1 MRAFC
6 KTRSDFHIEKTA
18 SSMRDFTWFI
28 SVSCFGESKVTVKTW
43 LDKFRE
49 VRNILFLAG
58 GWTSWV
64 YRLVDNVTV
73 SSWPFN
79 GQKIGI
85 RISEYQNTFIKSFWH
100 ISLILKLVIHE
111 NRVLITKMW
120 VSLLLLTLL
129 RQEMRHLKS
138 NSFNIYRENQ
148 FRENANLSTSFQFK
162 FFLWIFFF
170 FFKKKFP
177 VTFLTLLW
185 KHNQYTLFLWFPQTD
200 PDKRASLCTFNQPK
214 CFRIVSLTFSVL
226 PKSIRLH

>member
-85 RISEYQNTFIKSFWH
+85 RISKYFYQK
-100 ISLILKLVIHE
+100 
-111 NRVLITKMW
+111 
-120 VSLLLLTLL
+120 LLTHFLDSKISDSWKQGIDYKNVSFTTITDSTKTRNEASKIKFL
-129 RQEMRHLKS
+129 QHLQ
-138 NSFNIYRENQ
+138 R
-148 FRENANLSTSFQFK
+148 
-162 FFLWIFFF
+162 
-170 FFKKKFP
+170 
-177 VTFLTLLW
+177 
-185 KHNQYTLFLWFPQTD
+185 
-200 PDKRASLCTFNQPK
+200 
-214 CFRIVSLTFSVL
+214 
-226 PKSIRLH
+226 KSISWKC